1 MKTSVHVSE
10 VMTKAPLTIDP
21 EAPVAT
27 AVAVMR
33 ERQVLHLPV
42 VEADGRLSG
51 IVSDRDLRGVEGERR
66 VLDVMTWGAVTVGP
80 TAPIAQ
86 AAAIMATERV
96 GCLPVVDD
104 GRLVGILTE
113 RNVLEVVASTLP
125 SVRGDDPDGY
135 FW

>member
-1 MKTSVHVSE
+1 MMTSVHVSE